1 MGDTQGE
8 TDVASRARRIS
19 EEVDADP
26 DEVES
31 RLRNLLEYSVPM
43 DEALRTVRRR
53 YESTSSSEPTSEP
66 VSIDDLSVGDTG
78 VSVEVV
84 VLSAGRRSVNA
95 GGDLTTI
102 HEGEVADESDVI
114 AYTSWEDFPF
124 EPGDSVEIEDAEVRE
139 WNGEPQLN
147 LGSNTRVRE
156 TEDVD
161 ALREPY
167 GTRDLDDLDSGDRG
181 VDVEAVVVSSETRE
195 INGRDGET
203 TITSGTLGDAS
214 GRLQFTDW
222 ENRGLREG
230 DAVRI
235 ENAYV
240 NEYRGLPQVN
250 MGEYTEIAYVDEV
263 TVDGSPPE
271 VTVAEAVEGGG
282 DFDVVV
288 EGDVLEVKEGSGIV
302 ERCPD
307 CGRVVQRGQCR
318 AHGEVDAEVDMRVK
332 AVVDDGTGA
341 LNLIAGRELTEK
353 IYGGSL
359 EDARS
364 MARDA
369 MDRGVVEEAI
379 AERAVGQRWRV
390 RGDVSVG
397 DYGAN
402 IDAREIDE
410 VDDDPRERALEVL
423 DGF

>member
-19 EEVDADP
+19 EEVDADH

-156 TEDVD
+156 TDEVD
-161 ALREPY
+161 GVREPY
-167 GTRDLDDLDSGDRG
+167 GTRELDDLGSGDRG
-181 VDVEAVVVSSETRE
+181 VDVEAVVVSSETR
-195 INGRDGET
+195 
-203 TITSGTLGDAS
+203 
-214 GRLQFTDW
+214 
-222 ENRGLREG
+222 
-230 DAVRI
+230 
-235 ENAYV
+235 
-240 NEYRGLPQVN
+240 
-250 MGEYTEIAYVDEV
+250 
-263 TVDGSPPE
+263 
-271 VTVAEAVEGGG
+271 
-282 DFDVVV
+282 
-288 EGDVLEVKEGSGIV
+288 
-302 ERCPD
+302 
-307 CGRVVQRGQCR
+307 
-318 AHGEVDAEVDMRVK
+318 
-332 AVVDDGTGA
+332 
-341 LNLIAGRELTEK
+341 
-353 IYGGSL
+353 
-359 EDARS
+359 
-364 MARDA
+364 
-369 MDRGVVEEAI
+369 
-379 AERAVGQRWRV
+379 
-390 RGDVSVG
+390 
-397 DYGAN
+397 
-402 IDAREIDE
+402 
-410 VDDDPRERALEVL
+410 
-423 DGF
+423 